1 MKQNAKIYLPWGVST
16 LRCHLSFCC
25 VQDCC
30 PLCSHLLQGNWLPIR
45 FVLHAIGMHIL
56 LSRQS
61 TYFPAS
67 MCLRRCVDGLWLG
80 VLSLVALQEAE
91 PGKSCVNMN
100 SVKDWKNYNASFD
113 AAQTKKTNIVR
124 WAITSGSGDQA
135 IDLVGHEDAGC
146 KSQWLLLINLMI
158 AKSSFYIGEHKPIS
172 CWSIFVAQNY
182 RPLVSERRFRKK
194 KKKFVRAFL
203 SFVTRRR
210 EKWTIFFSLRMGL
223 TMARIL

>member
-1 MKQNAKIYLPWGVST
+1 MKTSLTWNRMPKFIYLEVFPLWDAIYRFVACKT
-16 LRCHLSFCC
+16 VAL
-25 VQDCC
+25 
-30 PLCSHLLQGNWLPIR
+30 LCSHLLQGNWLPIR
-45 FVLHAIGMHIL
+45 FVFHAIGMHIL

-61 TYFPAS
+61 TYFPAL

-146 KSQWLLLINLMI
+146 KSQ
-158 AKSSFYIGEHKPIS
+158 
-172 CWSIFVAQNY
+172 
-182 RPLVSERRFRKK
+182 
-194 KKKFVRAFL
+194 
-203 SFVTRRR
+203 
-210 EKWTIFFSLRMGL
+210 
-223 TMARIL
+223 

>member
-100 SVKDWKNYNASFD
+100 SVKYWKKLQCVFRCS
-113 AAQTKKTNIVR
+113 TNQKDKHCAIGHHFRIR
-124 WAITSGSGDQA
+124 WPSNRSGGP
-135 IDLVGHEDAGC
+135 
-146 KSQWLLLINLMI
+146 W
-158 AKSSFYIGEHKPIS
+158 
-172 CWSIFVAQNY
+172 
-182 RPLVSERRFRKK
+182 
-194 KKKFVRAFL
+194 
-203 SFVTRRR
+203 RRR
-210 EKWTIFFSLRMGL
+210 LQKPMVTLDQPNDSQKFHLHWGTQTYFMLIHLCCPKL
-223 TMARIL
+223 